1 MTAGDGDENSLCRSR
16 GDGGCSRVDYSVS
29 SRCDPQVAGE
39 LATTV
44 CSSVILSHT
53 TLKGHTKISNKRD
66 GVINTHNYKSH
77 KTAFDYTAME
87 ITAKTDE

>member
-1 MTAGDGDENSLCRSR
+1 MVMKIPRGWWLLAG
-16 GDGGCSRVDYSVS
+16 DYSVS

-53 TLKGHTKISNKRD
+53 TLKGHTKLVTNGK
-66 GVINTHNYKSH
+66 V
-77 KTAFDYTAME
+77 
-87 ITAKTDE
+87 